1 MELTVYVFLLADLS
15 ALRAVL
21 YRDIDIPSVLVLP
34 FNYNLL
40 IIFGYT

>member
-21 YRDIDIPSVLVLP
+21 YRDIDIPSMLP